1 MSNIYTSIDIGS
13 YSIKV
18 VVLQKVGNKFNTL
31 ATTSVR
37 SKGIERGRVINE
49 EDLIKSI
56 KSAIDSVS
64 NIIGIKIDKVLLA
77 ISAKDAIMDIIPAQV
92 DITND
97 KVSGDDISNL
107 LRDAVSGQSFVKN
120 ELVTA
125 FPIKFKVDGVEYSNA
140 KGVTGDKLSSR
151 VVISVTPK
159 NDLYNLFRILKRCG
173 VDVVDIM
180 YTSTGDYY
188 AIQRDYSNKVG
199 AIINIGY
206 LDTNVSVF
214 NRGIQIKNSV
224 IARGSI
230 NVDKDIDYIYR
241 VGTDKASK
249 LKETFAVAD
258 SLYADNSEVIKID
271 DKEINQEEISRVVE
285 ARIRE
290 ILEVSEKEIKNLT
303 NRQISYII
311 VSGGLTE
318 ISGFNHLLE
327 KVINK
332 AEVLNLVTIGIRHN
346 KFSSCYGAILYY
358 DNKLS
363 LRDKHY
369 DMVDKEQFIQSLN
382 IQEEKKE
389 EKDNKNKRAMN
400 KMFNFFG
407 NKEDDL

>member
-37 SKGIERGRVINE
+37 SRGIERGRVINE

-107 LRDAVSGQSFVKN
+107 LKDAVSGQSFVKN

-241 VGTDKASK
+241 VGIDKA
-249 LKETFAVAD
+249 